1 MLNTPSMQQL
11 LEAGV
16 HFGHQVRRG
25 NPRMGEYIF
34 GVREGV
40 HIINLELSEKL
51 LKEASEYVY
60 DLGKNGKVLLFVGT
74 KKQAQAI
81 IADAAKK
88 VNAPYLDYRWVP
100 GFLTNFDEVRKNI
113 NKLID
118 LKEKKE
124 KGELSHYTKKEQLLI
139 TRKIEQ
145 FEREY
150 GGIAKMEKMPDAIF
164 LVDCVGE
171 KIALSEANRVGIPS
185 VGIADTNSNPA
196 LLDYPIPGNDDATK
210 SIRIMVDAI
219 ADAYK
224 AGLVSAGKQEEKAQK
239 EAAKKE
245 AKEAEEASESPITAD
260 VAAAEEE
267 VEKEEL
273 EKSER
278 IVG

>member
-51 LKEASEYVY
+51 LKEASEYAY

-88 VNAPYLDYRWVP
+88 VSAPYLDYRWVP

-139 TRKIEQ
+139 SRKIEQ

-150 GGIAKMEKMPDAIF
+150 GGIAKMDKVPDAIF

-185 VGIADTNSNPA
+185 IGIADTNSNPA

-210 SIRIMVDAI
+210 AIRIMVDAI

-224 AGLVSAGKQEEKAQK
+224 AGLTAAGKKEEAQK
-239 EAAKKE
+239 EVMKKE
-245 AKEAEEASESPITAD
+245 AKKDGAGESAIAED

-278 IVG
+278 IVS